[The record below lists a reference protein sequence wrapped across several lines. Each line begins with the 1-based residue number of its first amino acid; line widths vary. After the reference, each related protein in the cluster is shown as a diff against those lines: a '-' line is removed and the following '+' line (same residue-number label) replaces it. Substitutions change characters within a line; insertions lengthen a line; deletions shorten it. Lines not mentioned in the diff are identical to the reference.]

1 MDITTRDREPD
12 SSRRGSAAASTSD
25 DVITVRGL
33 RCSYGDYEAVRG
45 IDLDVRRGEL
55 FALLGTNGAGKTTTM
70 ETLEG
75 HRAPSAGT
83 VEVLGL
89 DPTRDRR
96 ALRPRIGMMLQES
109 GFAGDLT
116 VAETVRLWSKLT
128 TDPVDADLALTRV
141 ALANRRDTRVS
152 QLSGGQKRRL
162 DLVLATLGQPEVLF
176 LDEPTTGLDPESR
189 ERTWALVRQLLA
201 GGTTIMMTTHY
212 LEEAQQLADR
222 VAIMHEGRIALAG
235 TVAEVLAAQPSR
247 VTFAVEGHA
256 PGDVLRSL
264 QTAVGQAEI
273 DDDGRL
279 VLETADLQTTLTRT
293 MRWAEDHDHRLTGI
307 SATEASLAT
316 VFSHVAAT
324 EEDA

>member
-1 MDITTRDREPD
+1 MDTAALDPRPGRPPSDSAGPD
-12 SSRRGSAAASTSD
+12 T
-25 DVITVRGL
+25 VITVRGL

-89 DPTRDRR
+89 DPSRDRR
-96 ALRPRIGMMLQES
+96 SPRPRIGMMLQES

-116 VAETVRLWSKLT
+116 VAETVRLWSRLT
-128 TDPVDADLALTRV
+128 TSPTDADMALTRV
-141 ALANRRDTRVS
+141 ALIDRRDTRVS

-162 DLVLATLGQPEVLF
+162 DLLLATLGGPEVLF

-189 ERTWALVRQLLA
+189 ERTWALIRQLLA
-201 GGTTIMMTTHY
+201 GGCTILMTTHY

-222 VAIMHEGRIALAG
+222 VAIMHDGGIALSG

-247 VTFAVEGHA
+247 VAFGVEGHA
-256 PGDVLRSL
+256 PADVLRSL
-264 QTAVGQAEI
+264 QTAAGDAHI

-279 VLETADLQTTLTRT
+279 VLETNDLQTTLTRT
-293 MRWAEDHDHRLTGI
+293 MSWAQDHGHRLTGI
-307 SATEASLAT
+307 SATEASLAS
-316 VFSHVAAT
+316 VFSHVAT
-324 EEDA
+324 DHQEDA